1 MSSPL
6 RSLAT
11 SFPDDVESVAAARL
25 AVGDFAARAGVSG
38 SRLDDVRLCVSE
50 AVANAVAHGYP
61 DGETGDVRV
70 AAAALDGEL
79 LVHVSD
85 DGCGLQSKTPNS
97 GLGLGVPLMR
107 KLSDGLVLR
116 ENAGVEVHLRFN
128 L

>member
-1 MSSPL
+1 MSSTL
-6 RSLAT
+6 RSLAA
-11 SFPDDVESVAAARL
+11 SFPDDVESVASARL
-25 AVGDFAARAGVSG
+25 AVGNFAARAGMSG
-38 SRLDDVRLCVSE
+38 SQLDDVRLCVSE

-61 DGETGDVRV
+61 NGELGDVRV
-70 AAAALDGEL
+70 GAAALDGKL

-85 DGCGLQSKTPNS
+85 DGCGLQGESPNS

-107 KLSDGLVLR
+107 KLSDGLVVR